1 MSDKVY
7 LFSILAAVVWL
18 LCYLLIDYSHAIHF
32 LLLLAFGGILLSLK
46 IAGREERN
54 STKQ

>member
-7 LFSILAAVVWL
+7 LFSIMAAAAWL
-18 LCYLLIDYSHAIHF
+18 LCYLFTDYSHAIHF
-32 LLLLAFGGILLSLK
+32 LLLLAFAGILLSLK

-54 STKQ
+54 STK